1 MDAWHRADID
11 ALTGLM
17 ATDVVM
23 TMPPDPIRR
32 DGPAAIIEFLGSVAP
47 LGQIN
52 KFRLVPT
59 AANLQPSA
67 VLHLPDETGTY
78 VPSGVLT
85 LEIAGGRVQRMIGF
99 RMPSAFFNRLDFV
112 APIHLSD

>member
-1 MDAWHRADID
+1 MWS
-11 ALTGLM
+11 
-17 ATDVVM
+17 M

-32 DGPAAIIEFLGSVAP
+32 DGPAAIVDFLRSVAP

-52 KFRLVPT
+52 DFRLVPT

-67 VLHLPDETGTY
+67 ILLLPDESGKY
-78 VPSGVLT
+78 VPNGLLT
-85 LEIAGGRVQRMIGF
+85 LEITGNRIQRMTAF
-99 RMPSAFFNRLDFV
+99 RMPPAYLNRFRFA